1 MAIQSI
7 PRSFV
12 VPELLLMP
20 SSLSSIDG
28 LGSGYR
34 YQIRRTVPISEVVF
48 IDLRDSRRYLSDDQ
62 PY

>member
-12 VPELLLMP
+12 VSELLLMP

-28 LGSGYR
+28 LGSVYR

>member
-7 PRSFV
+7 LRSFV
-12 VPELLLMP
+12 VAELLLMLL
-20 SSLSSIDG
+20 SLSSIDG
-28 LGSGYR
+28 LVRWYR